1 MLKVIF
7 FDINEILLDMQVIKI
22 GLVLVLNGDEIL
34 VDLWFVNL
42 LYYSLVDVVFG
53 QFYDFIDIGVVVFIM
68 VVYSKDIFVDEVIV
82 KDIIKKYII

>member
-82 KDIIKKYII
+82 KDIIKQYII